1 VTKPYT
7 MHRAGPADLGEV
19 MALLNERIRWLHEQ
33 GSEQWN
39 TGRNFRAKVI
49 DSIDKRNTWL
59 LRDGDDFIG
68 TLTLSSEGD
77 PDFWTPEELRDPAL
91 YVGKMASAVCR
102 RGEGLGRLMLQW
114 AQDWAARS
122 GFDLLRWDVWRT
134 NEELQGYYR
143 SIGGQYLRT
152 THPAHR
158 WSGALFQ
165 VPASRIADLS
175 NDVVTHVPSPA
186 DHANEATF
194 AGTPSWN
201 RRPPTID

>member
-1 VTKPYT
+1 MTKPYT

-19 MALLNERIRWLHEQ
+19 MVLLNERIRWLHEQ
-33 GSEQWN
+33 ESEQWN

-49 DSIDKRNTWL
+49 DSINKWNTWL
-59 LRDGDDFIG
+59 LRDGDDSIG

-91 YVGKMASAVCR
+91 YIGKMASAVRR
-102 RGEGLGRLMLQW
+102 RGEGLGRLMLLW
-114 AQDWAARS
+114 TQDWAARS

-134 NEELQGYYR
+134 NEELQDYYR

-152 THPAHR
+152 AHPAHR

-165 VPASRIADLS
+165 IPASRIAGISD
-175 NDVVTHVPSPA
+175 DVVTHVPSAA
-186 DHANEATF
+186 DHTNEATF

-201 RRPPTID
+201 CRPLTSD